1 MTHAKKAFIVAGI
14 AAAALGVATLPAT
27 ADNHIPGPPHSLTAQ
42 ADHSPAIS
50 LDRHAPLSPPDN
62 HMP

>member
-27 ADNHIPGPPHSLTAQ
+27 ADNHMPGPPHSLTAQ
-42 ADHSPAIS
+42 ADSPAIS
-50 LDRHAPLSPPDN
+50 LDRLAPLSPPDN